1 METFHN
7 IRKGISRL
15 YCAPS
20 DLFSTDMSDKPPK
33 KYEVSGAAHQALFA
47 DFLVNLSRIYP
58 AIEEWWSSLVD
69 AQMEEGVTRAE
80 AIDLAFEK
88 RLAGPAAAPEFVS
101 LVRGT
106 WLDCARLNAKLPEAD
121 QVPPEELMLGWLLDR
136 NEEKFV
142 QLLTCMPY
150 WPIGLDENGNWC

>member
-20 DLFSTDMSDKPPK
+20 DLFVTGSADKAPK
-33 KYEVSGAAHQALFA
+33 TYEVSGTAHQALFA

-101 LVRGT
+101 LVRNT
-106 WLDCARLNAKLPEAD
+106 WPEAD
-121 QVPPEELMLGWLLDR
+121 EVPPEVLMLGWLLDR
-136 NEEKFV
+136 DEEKFV
-142 QLLTCMPY
+142 RLLTCMPY